1 MGEGVISGK
10 KMYLKFF
17 LRFRCEVRG
26 EEIQTPVCVT
36 VTDQE
41 VDEYCKDVA
50 PDVNCYDR
58 RCSQSPKVI
67 NKLLLTRYVE
77 IMN

>member
-1 MGEGVISGK
+1 M
-10 KMYLKFF
+10 
-17 LRFRCEVRG
+17 RG
-26 EEIQTPVCVT
+26 EEVLTPVCVT

-58 RCSQSPKVI
+58 RCSPTPKARDYYRI
-67 NKLLLTRYVE
+67 WIRNDFRKC
-77 IMN
+77 

>member
-1 MGEGVISGK
+1 MGKVDNCWPL
-10 KMYLKFF
+10 YQN
-17 LRFRCEVRG
+17 FRCEVRG
-26 EEIQTPVCVT
+26 EEVLTPVCVT

-58 RCSQSPKVI
+58 RCSQSPKVKDWI
-67 NKLLLTRYVE
+67 S
-77 IMN
+77 

>member
-1 MGEGVISGK
+1 M
-10 KMYLKFF
+10 L
-17 LRFRCEVRG
+17 
-26 EEIQTPVCVT
+26 TPVCVT

-58 RCSQSPKVI
+58 RCSPSPKVMI
-67 NKLLLTRYVE
+67 DMIFMCKYHKLIKIIYL
-77 IMN
+77 